1 MEGSEEAAAARWRQ
15 CGRLVHAVR
24 AGTQEKKFYDDSVK
38 ALRAQLRAEFEAL
51 LLDDYCYAQVW
62 HCCPLFCKMFLN
74 TPNKRIAR
82 CGHYGAVLFLDVR
95 CPSEVCNQQ
104 LHWRDAS
111 ASSEA
116 MH

>member
-51 LLDDYCYAQVW
+51 LLDDYSYAQVRLYA
-62 HCCPLFCKMFLN
+62 PAIEGM
-74 TPNKRIAR
+74 NKYREIL
-82 CGHYGAVLFLDVR
+82 C
-95 CPSEVCNQQ
+95 
-104 LHWRDAS
+104 DAGMTALQS
-111 ASSEA
+111 PPIFGVP
-116 MH
+116 

>member
-51 LLDDYCYAQVW
+51 LLDDYSYAQVKLYA
-62 HCCPLFCKMFLN
+62 PLIERMSKH
-74 TPNKRIAR
+74 R
-82 CGHYGAVLFLDVR
+82 
-95 CPSEVCNQQ
+95 NQQ
-104 LHWRDAS
+104 CDAVMTALQFPPIFGVS
-111 ASSEA
+111 
-116 MH
+116 